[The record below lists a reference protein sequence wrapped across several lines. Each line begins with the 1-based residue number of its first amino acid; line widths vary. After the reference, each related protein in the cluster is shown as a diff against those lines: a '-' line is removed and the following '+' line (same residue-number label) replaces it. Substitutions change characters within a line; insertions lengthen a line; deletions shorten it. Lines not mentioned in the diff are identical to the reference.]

1 MMMMMM
7 MMMMTFVS
15 PELFRPADT
24 EHEGEIFCVIRQ
36 TRISRVVVEK
46 PNSIEHNTRR
56 PSLMG
61 GFLLYIMVYHMRAY

>member
-1 MMMMMM
+1 M
-7 MMMMTFVS
+7 
-15 PELFRPADT
+15 FR
-24 EHEGEIFCVIRQ
+24 VIRQ
-36 TRISRVVVEK
+36 TRVLGVAVEK

>member
-1 MMMMMM
+1 
-7 MMMMTFVS
+7 MTKNTYVS
-15 PELFRPADT
+15 LEHFRPVDT
-24 EHEGEIFCVIRQ
+24 EQEGEMFRVIRQ
-36 TRISRVVVEK
+36 TRILRVVVEK

>member
-1 MMMMMM
+1 M
-7 MMMMTFVS
+7 
-15 PELFRPADT
+15 FR
-24 EHEGEIFCVIRQ
+24 VIRQ
-36 TRISRVVVEK
+36 TRILRVVEK

>member
-1 MMMMMM
+1 M
-7 MMMMTFVS
+7 
-15 PELFRPADT
+15 FR
-24 EHEGEIFCVIRQ
+24 VIRQ
-36 TRISRVVVEK
+36 TRTLRVVVEK